1 MKTHILALCLAAAAT
16 MHAAEPA
23 ILRNART
30 PEADRWVD
38 SVMATL
44 DARGRIGQLICGK
57 AVPGSGEAAR
67 RAIRSQVEAAGV
79 GSMLFT
85 EGSIADYVAATDYA
99 QSLARVPVLMTFDG
113 EWGPAMRVKGTTK
126 YPSNMAL
133 GAISDPR
140 LLYDYGLAAG
150 TQLRR
155 LGIHVN
161 YAPVLDVNSNPR
173 NPVIGYRSFG
183 ADPARVAALGTAYS
197 RGLEDAGVLSVAKH
211 FPGHGD
217 TDADSHKT
225 GVSVAHS
232 RARLD
237 SIDLLPFRSYIGAGL
252 SGVMVGHIAVP
263 ALDPSGRPA
272 SLSQAMTA
280 GLLRGELGFDGLI
293 YTDALE
299 MKGAHLEGR
308 NSALEA
314 LRAGADIL
322 LCSGRP
328 ARDIDAIAAACAADP
343 ALQRTVDER
352 CRRVLRY
359 KYALGLTRRPAPL
372 ARQRLT
378 AAALET
384 PQVRATLDELAA
396 GAVTVLRN
404 RGGILPIGGLATAR
418 IAVVNIGA
426 PARNEF
432 SDICDRYAAVDRFS
446 TPLSA
451 AALKRLA
458 GYDRVIAAVYTDD
471 AAAREQMSRLSS
483 MPGLVAVFM
492 VNPYKMNKFAASLGS
507 APALVIAYDDLPST
521 RRAAAMAIFGGIDVG
536 GRLPVDL
543 PRIAPIGSGIDI
555 RRSRLGYSSPLA
567 QGLAPSLTDS
577 IDSIVG
583 AAIAAGAMPGAQ
595 VLVARHGKVVH
606 SKSYGRLGTA
616 PAFGTPSPRVADTT
630 LYDLA
635 SVTKAAGTLPGIM
648 KAVECGALNLD
659 APASRYIPGLRGTPK
674 DAITLRSLL
683 YHESG
688 MPPALDMYRIM
699 MDTATYTGR
708 LIRPRRD
715 RLHTVKL
722 GRGAWGHTSARARRD
737 ITSARR
743 SDATPHAAARGIWVG
758 DEAADTLM
766 QRIYDIP
773 LRSTSDYTYS
783 CLNFCLLLDAEQR
796 ATGRSHERWVADSI
810 WAPMGLRRLA
820 YRPSERFAL
829 PAIAPTEH
837 DRFLRRQTVHGYVHD
852 ETAAYMGG
860 VSGNAGLFGNA
871 ADLAALCQMW
881 LQDGRY
887 GDAQIIDADVARL
900 FTRSKS
906 PTCRR
911 GLGFDK
917 PDAAN
922 PDASP
927 TCDEASPEAYGHL
940 GFTGTVF
947 WVDPAQDL
955 IFIFLTNRV
964 NPTRDT
970 PAFNRLNP
978 RPELFR
984 RVYRAILRD

>member
-1 MKTHILALCLAAAAT
+1 MEKIITF
-16 MHAAEPA
+16 
-23 ILRNART
+23 
-30 PEADRWVD
+30 
-38 SVMATL
+38 
-44 DARGRIGQLICGK
+44 
-57 AVPGSGEAAR
+57 AVPC
-67 RAIRSQVEAAGV
+67 
-79 GSMLFT
+79 
-85 EGSIADYVAATDYA
+85 Y
-99 QSLARVPVLMTFDG
+99 
-113 EWGPAMRVKGTTK
+113 
-126 YPSNMAL
+126 
-133 GAISDPR
+133 
-140 LLYDYGLAAG
+140 
-150 TQLRR
+150 
-155 LGIHVN
+155 
-161 YAPVLDVNSNPR
+161 
-173 NPVIGYRSFG
+173 
-183 ADPARVAALGTAYS
+183 
-197 RGLEDAGVLSVAKH
+197 
-211 FPGHGD
+211 
-217 TDADSHKT
+217 
-225 GVSVAHS
+225 
-232 RARLD
+232 
-237 SIDLLPFRSYIGAGL
+237 
-252 SGVMVGHIAVP
+252 
-263 ALDPSGRPA
+263 
-272 SLSQAMTA
+272 
-280 GLLRGELGFDGLI
+280 
-293 YTDALE
+293 
-299 MKGAHLEGR
+299 
-308 NSALEA
+308 NSAAYMDHCVQTL
-314 LRAGADIL
+314 LTGGDDIEIIL
-322 LCSGRP
+322 
-328 ARDIDAIAAACAADP
+328 
-343 ALQRTVDER
+343 VDDGST
-352 CRRVLRY
+352 
-359 KYALGLTRRPAPL
+359 KDD
-372 ARQRLT
+372 
-378 AAALET
+378 T
-384 PQVRATLDELAA
+384 PT
-396 GAVTVLRN
+396 
-404 RGGILPIGGLATAR
+404 
-418 IAVVNIGA
+418 
-426 PARNEF
+426 
-432 SDICDRYAAVDRFS
+432 ICDRYAAVDRFS

-616 PAFGTPSPRVADTT
+616 PALGAPSPRVADTT

-635 SVTKAAGTLPGIM
+635 SVSKAAGTLPGIM
-648 KAVECGALNLD
+648 KAVECGALDLD

-829 PAIAPTEH
+829 RAIAPTEH

-887 GDAQIIDADVARL
+887 GDAQIIDADVAPPLHPLQEPHMPPRPWL
-900 FTRSKS
+900 RQARRRQSRRIAHM
-906 PTCRR
+906 RR
-911 GLGFDK
+911 GIARGIRPPGIHRHRILGRPRRGSHLHL
-917 PDAAN
+917 PDQPRQPHPRHPRLQPPQPPPRALPPGIPRHPPRLTAHHRTYTLPNLYISKAQYRPGQSCRVCDHTGAAR
-922 PDASP
+922 
-927 TCDEASPEAYGHL
+927 
-940 GFTGTVF
+940 
-947 WVDPAQDL
+947 Q
-955 IFIFLTNRV
+955 
-964 NPTRDT
+964 
-970 PAFNRLNP
+970 
-978 RPELFR
+978 
-984 RVYRAILRD
+984 